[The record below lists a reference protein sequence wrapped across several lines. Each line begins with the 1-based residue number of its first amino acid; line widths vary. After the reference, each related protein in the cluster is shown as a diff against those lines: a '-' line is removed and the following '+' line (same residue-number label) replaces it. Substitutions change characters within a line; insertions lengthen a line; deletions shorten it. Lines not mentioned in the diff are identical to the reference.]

1 MSAAGGIES
10 GAGML
15 ESRSPGHP
23 SRVLASFRETSE
35 GEVRDAVAAAR
46 RAQAEWMGVPA
57 PERAERLSR
66 AAVALEQNTSE
77 LVELGIAEVGKPR
90 GEMTGEIAR
99 GVAILRYYAGAALD
113 PDGDSLPSPDGRSL
127 LWSRRVPIG
136 VAGLITPWN
145 FPVAIPLWKM
155 SPALAYGN
163 AVVWKPAPAA
173 TAVAR
178 RLEEVLGEALGG
190 GILQMLPGD
199 AVTGDALVREADLIS
214 FTGSSRVGSS
224 IISTGAARRIPVQAE
239 MGGQN
244 ASIVLPDAD
253 LERAASMV
261 AASAMGYAGQKC
273 TATSRVIVV
282 DGSEGFV
289 DALVEAV
296 LALKVGD
303 PNDAATVVGPVIS
316 AISRSAA
323 LDAVELA
330 RQSGAKALTGGR
342 GSNEE
347 GYFMEPTLVGGVQPD
362 SPLCQEEVFAP
373 VAAVLHARN
382 LEEAIEI
389 ANGVRYGLVSSLYTS
404 DLDAAMA
411 AARRLDTGLVRVNAP
426 TSGVDFFAPFGG
438 TGASGYGLKEQGKEA
453 VHFYTKTKTLT
464 ISPSGRGG

>member
-1 MSAAGGIES
+1 MSAAGGLEPAS
-10 GAGML
+10 GLL
-15 ESRSPGHP
+15 ESRSPARP
-23 SRVLASFRETSE
+23 SQVLASFPETSA
-35 GEVRDAVAAAR
+35 GEVRAAVAAAR
-46 RAQAEWMGVPA
+46 RAKAEWAGLPA
-57 PERAERLSR
+57 TERAERLSR
-66 AAVALEQNTSE
+66 AAAAVQQAAGE
-77 LVELGIAEVGKPR
+77 LVELGIVEVGKPR
-90 GEMTGEIAR
+90 GEMAGEVQR
-99 GVAILRYYAGAALD
+99 GVAILGYYSGAALD

-127 LWSRRVPIG
+127 LWSRRVPVG

-145 FPVAIPLWKM
+145 FPVAIPLWKL

-163 AVVWKPAPAA
+163 VAVWKPAPAA

-178 RLEEVLGEALGG
+178 RLEEILHDVLGAGV
-190 GILQMLPGD
+190 LQMLPGD
-199 AVTGDALVREADLIS
+199 AETGTALVEEADLVS
-214 FTGSSRVGSS
+214 FTGSSRVGGS
-224 IISTGAARRIPVQAE
+224 IVSAGAARRIPVQAE

-289 DALVEAV
+289 EALVEAV
-296 LALKVGD
+296 LALEVGD
-303 PNDAATVVGPVIS
+303 PGDPATAVGPVIS
-316 AISRSAA
+316 SSALSGA
-323 LDAVELA
+323 LDAVEQARRSGARVLVGG
-330 RQSGAKALTGGR
+330 RQSR
-342 GSNEE
+342 EE
-347 GYFMEPTLVGGVQPD
+347 GYFMEPTLVGEVEPG
-362 SPLCQEEVFAP
+362 SHLCQEEVFAP
-373 VAAVLHARN
+373 VATVLRARH

-411 AARRLDTGLVRVNAP
+411 ASRRLDTGLVRVNAP

-453 VHFYTKTKTLT
+453 VHFYTKTKTFT
-464 ISPSGRGG
+464 FSPSGRGR